1 MRYIWKSGLIF
12 LILLITTAG
21 CAHRMGK
28 EALTASSGEDRIYEV
43 IVSQVVMD
51 YVDGEGIIPVII
63 LANKENQEEILP
75 IWVDMPEGMSINMAL
90 NKRIGPRPGTHDL
103 FASFLGQFDM
113 KLIKVVITDL
123 RQQTYIASMTVKSR
137 GETKEIDARPSDA
150 IALALRSV
158 APVFVSEKVIH
169 KSGWSKVQKRSEKR
183 KKVKREGDML

>member
-1 MRYIWKSGLIF
+1 MKDLWKSGLIF
-12 LILLITTAG
+12 LIFLITTAG

-28 EALTASSGEDRIYEV
+28 EALAVSSGEDRIYEV

-63 LANKENQEEILP
+63 LANKENGEEILP

-90 NKRIGPRPGTHDL
+90 NKHIGPRPGTHDL
-103 FASFLGQFDM
+103 FASVLGQFDIE
-113 KLIKVVITDL
+113 LVKVVITDL
-123 RQQTYIASMTVKSR
+123 RKQTYIASMTVKSR
-137 GETKEIDARPSDA
+137 GETREIDARPSDA

>member
-1 MRYIWKSGLIF
+1 MKNVWKSGLIF
-12 LILLITTAG
+12 LILLITMAG

-28 EALTASSGEDRIYEV
+28 EELGASSGEDRIYEV

-63 LANKENQEEILP
+63 LVNKENEEEILP

-113 KLIKVVITDL
+113 KLIRVVITDL

-158 APVFVSEKVIH
+158 APVFVSEKVLH
-169 KSGWSKVQKRSEKR
+169 KSGWSKIQKRNEK
-183 KKVKREGDML
+183 KKEPKRERDML

>member
-1 MRYIWKSGLIF
+1 MKDLWKSGLIF
-12 LILLITTAG
+12 LILFITTAG

-28 EALTASSGEDRIYEV
+28 EGLAESSGEDRIYEV

-63 LANKENQEEILP
+63 LANKENEEEILP

-90 NKRIGPRPGTHDL
+90 NKYIGPRPGTHDL
-103 FASFLGQFDM
+103 FASFLGHFDM
-113 KLIKVVITDL
+113 KLVKVVITDF
-123 RQQTYIASMTVKSR
+123 RKQTYIASMTVKSR

-169 KSGWSKVQKRSEKR
+169 KSGWSKIQKRSEKR
-183 KKVKREGDML
+183 KRVKREGDML

>member
-1 MRYIWKSGLIF
+1 MKHLWKSVLIF
-12 LILLITTAG
+12 LILLTTTAG

-28 EALTASSGEDRIYEV
+28 EALVTSSGKDRIYEV

-63 LANKENQEEILP
+63 LANKENGEEILP

-103 FASFLGQFDM
+103 FASVLGQFDM
-113 KLIKVVITDL
+113 KLVKVVITDL
-123 RQQTYIASMTVKSR
+123 RKQTYIASMTVKSR